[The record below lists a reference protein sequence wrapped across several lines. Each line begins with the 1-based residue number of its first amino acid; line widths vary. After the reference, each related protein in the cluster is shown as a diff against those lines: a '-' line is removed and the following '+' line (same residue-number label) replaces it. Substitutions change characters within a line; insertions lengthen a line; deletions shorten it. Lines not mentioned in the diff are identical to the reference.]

1 MTKEDVL
8 VYVNNKKVS
17 IYRGMQ
23 VKHALIAHDYSLF
36 KAVEEGRVAVVD
48 ENGFTIGLDGSL
60 QDGAKL
66 FVRER
71 RQPAD

>member
-1 MTKEDVL
+1 MNREDIL

-23 VKHALIAHDYSLF
+23 VRHALIAHDYALY
-36 KAVEEGRVAVVD
+36 KAAEEGRAAVVD
-48 ENGFTIGLDGSL
+48 ENGFTVGLDGSL
-60 QDGAKL
+60 RDGARL

-71 RQPAD
+71 RRP

>member
-1 MTKEDVL
+1 MTREDVL

-23 VKHALIAHDYSLF
+23 VKHALIAHDYSVY
-36 KAVEEGRVAVVD
+36 KAVEEGRAAVVD
-48 ENGFTIGLDGSL
+48 EKGFTVGMDGSL

-66 FVRER
+66 FIREK
-71 RQPAD
+71 RQP